1 MPVVSKRAS
10 DLLNAH
16 VGESEKAIARAFE
29 EAREGGALL
38 ILDEVDS
45 LLSDRRH
52 AVRSWE
58 VSQVNELLTQLE
70 VHTLPVVATTNF
82 MERLD
87 PACLR
92 RFTFKIRLEPMTP
105 LQVRSAFRLFFG
117 QDLTSAVAD
126 LTDLTAGDFR
136 VVQSKAD
143 ILGIE
148 DPAELVAMLVS
159 ESEAKPGR
167 TRQIGY

>member
-1 MPVVSKRAS
+1 MVSKRAS

-29 EAREGGALL
+29 ESRDEGALL
-38 ILDEVDS
+38 MLDEADS

-58 VSQVNELLTQLE
+58 VSQINELLTQLE
-70 VHTLPVVATTNF
+70 AHTLPVVATTNF
-82 MERLD
+82 VERLD

-92 RFTFKIRLEPMTP
+92 RFTFKIHLEPMTP
-105 LQVRSAFRLFFG
+105 LQVRLAFRLFFG
-117 QDLTSAVAD
+117 RDLTGACGD

-148 DPAELVAMLVS
+148 DPSELMAMLVS